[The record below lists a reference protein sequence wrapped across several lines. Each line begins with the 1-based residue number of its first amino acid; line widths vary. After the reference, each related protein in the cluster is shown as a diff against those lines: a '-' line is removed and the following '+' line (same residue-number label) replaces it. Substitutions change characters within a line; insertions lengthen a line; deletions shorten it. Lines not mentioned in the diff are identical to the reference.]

1 MSRKRQSKGIVFH
14 LFDITEDGC
23 RFGLNNVVQLERYND
38 SPNMS
43 IQSRLQTC
51 RKSVCVS
58 TVMRGVFA

>member
-14 LFDITEDGC
+14 LFDVVEDGC
-23 RFGLNNVVQLERYND
+23 RIGLNNVVQLERYNN
-38 SPNMS
+38 SPNVS

-58 TVMRGVFA
+58 TVLRGVFA